1 MIRGTVAG
9 ALRVLSGSTPPTV
22 LYFIFIYFL
31 ISNSSTPLNFDA
43 VTKVTTSFLPLSSF
57 IFNVCFK
64 NKLVPQIR
72 VSISFGFSVI
82 INSHICLCKR
92 EFLDILFADGYA

>member
-22 LYFIFIYFL
+22 LYFIFVYFL
-31 ISNSSTPLNFDA
+31 ISNSSTPLNFEA

-57 IFNVCFK
+57 ILTFVSRTNLFFISVWHLSLKKQAIHKPK
-64 NKLVPQIR
+64 NMLQR
-72 VSISFGFSVI
+72 
-82 INSHICLCKR
+82 
-92 EFLDILFADGYA
+92 